1 MHGSGRSATVTVYAG
16 GKTKVT
22 RVTVGTRGP
31 VMTRIT
37 SGLTIGQQVVL
48 ADLSK
53 SLPTNNL
60 NNQFPG
66 PGGGPGIGGP
76 LKISSP
82 AG

>member
-37 SGLTIGQQVVL
+37 SGLAMGQEVVL
-48 ADLSK
+48 ADLSGP
-53 SLPTNNL
+53 LPTNNL
-60 NNQFPG
+60 GNQFPG
-66 PGGGPGIGGP
+66 PGGGPQFG
-76 LKISSP
+76 
-82 AG
+82 